1 MNSQLLS
8 AENSSLIQTV
18 NQTDGAAQSVFTYSL
33 DRFTPSHAFQKIRV
47 KPQQTKFR
55 KSQTLTFNLPRIAWL
70 KSAVISGSFGFDA
83 AAMFQNNPAQ
93 GNDFAPA
100 NPFWSTGGLGFL
112 RCLKRINFESST
124 RLLYSTTGDAIYAL
138 ISDLS
143 AEAQLAVAKGFH
155 CTVDPFQNLPA
166 GRDATDEIQNRCNQ
180 SADAG
185 HGRLHF
191 SFDLLMCIT
200 GSVKLCVPLMFTE
213 ASRITVELADSWD
226 FGNVFFAANTAAD
239 AGAGQPSATVMGGAL
254 YTPSNALTLH
264 DVHLDSTFIQLQ
276 KVYEEAVISDNF
288 SSSVLTMLTWNTE
301 RLQPVSFPMPNPGE
315 DFQPVTI
322 RLDSTKCVSDIYVFW
337 RVTTRNYKKAYPV
350 VPSGTQG
357 AGDEPRTDEDMRE
370 ALTALDC
377 ALPLEYITLEL
388 SGEKVMDEYPAK
400 HLQLYGRRT
409 TSGTH
414 GGWYSTNPP
423 PQGYQLAKHP
433 TLFHTVTIPG
443 APAPV
448 EANVASSVMG
458 HCAGWNPMS
467 TCYVYKIDMSQLDS
481 NNKTYSSGYT
491 SFRGIS
497 VPSITVKPPKQYEFT
512 GAGDTDP
519 RPRNV
524 ERIPYVFNDDTLTG
538 ELCVVLR
545 TGALT
550 SVSGADGK
558 TVNILS
564 N

>member
-18 NQTDGAAQSVFTYSL
+18 NQTDGAAQSVFSYSL

-70 KSAVISGSFGFDA
+70 KSAVISGEFGFTA
-83 AAMFQNNPAQ
+83 SEMFENNPVQ
-93 GNDFAPA
+93 GNNYSGAG
-100 NPFWSTGGLGFL
+100 PFWSTGGLGFL
-112 RCLKRINFESST
+112 KALKRINFESST
-124 RLLYSTTGDAIYAL
+124 RLLYSTSGEAIYAL

-155 CTVDPFQNLPA
+155 CTVDPFQDNPSGQGFNSA
-166 GRDATDEIQNRCNQ
+166 VNDTYQIRTNQ
-180 SADAG
+180 SADAA
-185 HGRLHF
+185 HGRLKF

-200 GSVKLCVPLMFTE
+200 GNATLCVPLMFTE

-226 FGNVFFAANTAAD
+226 FGNVFFSQNIGADAASGRPTAA
-239 AGAGQPSATVMGGAL
+239 VMGGGL
-254 YTPSNALTLH
+254 YTPANALTLH

-276 KVYEEAVISDNF
+276 KVYEEAVIADNF
-288 SSSVLTMLTWNTE
+288 SSVLTMLTWNTE
-301 RLQPVSFPMPNPGE
+301 TLQPVSFPLVAPGN
-315 DFQPVTI
+315 DCQPVTI
-322 RLDSTKCVSDIYVFW
+322 RLDSTKCVSDIYIFW
-337 RVTTRNYKKAYPV
+337 RVTTRDFKKVYADSPANDTSV
-350 VPSGTQG
+350 DV
-357 AGDEPRTDEDMRE
+357 RE

-388 SGEKVMDEYPAK
+388 SGEKVLDQYPAK
-400 HLQLYGRRT
+400 HLSLYGRRT

-414 GGWYSTNPP
+414 GGFYSVNPP
-423 PQGYQLAKHP
+423 PQGYQMAKHP
-433 TLFHTVTIPG
+433 QLYQSVPD
-443 APAPV
+443 PAGGDPLTM
-448 EANVASSVMG
+448 NLQQTVMG
-458 HCAGWNPMS
+458 HCAGWNPM
-467 TCYVYKIDMSQLDS
+467 TTTYMYKIDMSQLDS
-481 NNKTYSSGYT
+481 NNKTYSSGFT

-497 VPSITVKPPKQYEFT
+497 TPSITVKPPKQYVFT
-512 GAGDTDP
+512 GAGDTEP

-524 ERIPYVFNDDTLTG
+524 ERFPRLYNNPNING

>member
-18 NQTDGAAQSVFTYSL
+18 NQTDGAAQSVFSYSL

-83 AAMFQNNPAQ
+83 AAMFQNNPTQ
-93 GNDFAPA
+93 GNVFGDAY
-100 NPFWSTGGLGFL
+100 PFWSTGGLGFL

-155 CTVDPFQNLPA
+155 CTVDPFQDSPA
-166 GRDATDEIQNRCNQ
+166 GRGGPANDQIRYNQ
-180 SADAG
+180 SADEA

-226 FGNVFFAANTAAD
+226 FGSVFFARTTDGTA
-239 AGAGQPSATVMGGAL
+239 GGQPSPTVPGGAL
-254 YTPSNALTLH
+254 WTPSNALTLH

-301 RLQPVSFPMPNPGE
+301 RLQPVSFPMPNPGQ
-315 DFQPVTI
+315 DFAPVTI

-337 RVTTRNYKKAYPV
+337 RVSTRNYKKAFPV
-350 VPSGTQG
+350 VPSGTTGGG
-357 AGDEPRTDEDMRE
+357 APITNQDMRE

-433 TLFHTVTIPG
+433 PLEVIAEPAGVPAIPVDVK
-443 APAPV
+443 AC
-448 EANVASSVMG
+448 VMG

-497 VPSITVKPPKQYEFT
+497 VPSITVKPPKQYVFT
-512 GAGDTDP
+512 GAGDTLP
-519 RPRNV
+519 KPRNV
-524 ERIPYVFNDDTLTG
+524 ERIPYLYNDNTLTG